1 MMNHDSSHSEYFE
14 ELCALAASGQIS
26 EREFVE
32 LQDHLEHCAHCRL
45 VHADFTDLLHS
56 KLPLAGPELTG
67 SSKLAGFFSENSSY
81 YERFLARARR
91 RGLLV
96 TGGPLRN
103 TPWNNWGSWLWTRFC
118 YSQVA
123 TLVLALL
130 LVMVG
135 ILGYSLRQSN
145 VRYRT
150 MAADMAALSDQ
161 LRQQSSPGRGAPQDT
176 SQAGLSPRDTASRPP
191 ESLPSMLEP
200 DAELV
205 KAHRDHA
212 AAEARSKALEEK
224 VQMVASELE
233 ALRTQHE
240 EVNKSRN
247 QLENKLAE
255 SEQTVT
261 RVNDE
266 LQKTRRGRSED
277 ATRMAALNTEIRQ
290 LSEKLGTQTET
301 LDRNTALLAASRDI
315 HDLMGARN
323 LHIVDVWDVDS
334 KGKDRRAFGRVFYTE
349 EKSLIFYAFDLS
361 HQSTAKRNASFQV
374 WGARGPTQT
383 PAESLGIFYVDNQ
396 KQNRWV
402 LKFEDPRVLAE
413 IDSVFVTVEPQ
424 GGSARPT
431 GRKLLYA
438 YLKTNLNHP

>member
-32 LQDHLEHCAHCRL
+32 LQDHLQHCAHCRL

-67 SSKLAGFFSENSSY
+67 SSKLAGFFSENSTY
-81 YERFLARARR
+81 HERFLARARR

-96 TGGPLRN
+96 AGGPLRN

-130 LVMVG
+130 LLTVG

-150 MAADMAALSDQ
+150 LAADMAALSDQ
-161 LRQQSSPGRGAPQDT
+161 LRQQSSPGRGGLQDT

-191 ESLPSMLEP
+191 EPLPSTLET
-200 DAELV
+200 DAELA

-240 EVNKSRN
+240 EVNNSRN

-255 SEQTVT
+255 SEQTAT

-266 LQKTRRGRSED
+266 LQKTRQGRSED
-277 ATRMAALNTEIRQ
+277 ATRIAALNTEIRQ

-301 LDRNTALLAASRDI
+301 LDRNTTLLAASRDI

-383 PAESLGIFYVDNQ
+383 PAESLGIFYVDDQ

>member
-1 MMNHDSSHSEYFE
+1 M
-14 ELCALAASGQIS
+14 
-26 EREFVE
+26 
-32 LQDHLEHCAHCRL
+32 
-45 VHADFTDLLHS
+45 
-56 KLPLAGPELTG
+56 
-67 SSKLAGFFSENSSY
+67 
-81 YERFLARARR
+81 
-91 RGLLV
+91 
-96 TGGPLRN
+96 
-103 TPWNNWGSWLWTRFC
+103 
-118 YSQVA
+118 
-123 TLVLALL
+123 VLALL

-135 ILGYSLRQSN
+135 IPGLQLASKH

-150 MAADMAALSDQ
+150 LAADMAALSDQ
-161 LRQQSSPGRGAPQDT
+161 LRQQSSSGRGGPQDT

-233 ALRTQHE
+233 ALRTQYE

-255 SEQTVT
+255 SEQMVT